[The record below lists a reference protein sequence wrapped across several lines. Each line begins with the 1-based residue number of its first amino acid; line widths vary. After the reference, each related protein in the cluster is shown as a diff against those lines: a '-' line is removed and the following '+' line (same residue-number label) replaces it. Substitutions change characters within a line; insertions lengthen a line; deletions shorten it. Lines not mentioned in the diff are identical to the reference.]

1 MEIGYGN
8 LERLL
13 IELFGLSET
22 QRGALLGRF
31 KYLQRIGGYGA
42 TLTGRGRAS
51 YAIDDILQI
60 VLIFELIDSGC
71 SPTHAVRIVQS
82 YWDRARVNLA
92 YAWSEI
98 RAAPNGPLSEQL
110 LWTVIPSL
118 LTELGAGNGML
129 GVSLDENPGETT
141 LGEILAWRTGKG
153 PAAKRHAIVV
163 HLPSLLT
170 ALHEAIAVVAPAQSE
185 ALTTA
190 LDRFARDCG
199 VALPG

>member
-13 IELFGLSET
+13 IVLFGLSET

-42 TLTGRGRAS
+42 TPAGRGRAS
-51 YAIDDILQI
+51 YEIDDILQI

-92 YAWSEI
+92 YAWNEI
-98 RAAPNGPLSEQL
+98 RAAPNGPLNEQL
-110 LWTVIPSL
+110 LWTVTPSL
-118 LTELGAGNGML
+118 LTELGAGSGML
-129 GVSLDENPGETT
+129 GVMLDESPGETT
-141 LGEILAWRTGKG
+141 LDEILAWRKGRG
-153 PAAKRHAIVV
+153 PAGKRHAIVV

-170 ALHEAIAVVAPAQSE
+170 DLGEAMRVVAPAQSKS
-185 ALTTA
+185 LTTA
-190 LDRFARDCG
+190 LDVFARDCG
-199 VALPG
+199 VALSK